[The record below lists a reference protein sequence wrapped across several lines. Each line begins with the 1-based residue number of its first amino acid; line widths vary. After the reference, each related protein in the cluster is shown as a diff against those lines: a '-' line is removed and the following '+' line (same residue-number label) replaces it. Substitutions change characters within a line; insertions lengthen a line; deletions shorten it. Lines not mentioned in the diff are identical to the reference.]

1 MDYTKD
7 NKRERCY
14 DFYNKLDK
22 ISEVLDMDLYF
33 DPNVRCYVNKKDNMV
48 HLLCKLMRKLDELPD
63 ENVQDILI
71 KDRPRFHESD
81 LRLSIRSTTIILH
94 CNRNSH
100 HTIKCGGYI
109 LIRFFFLFTA
119 SSTFW

>member
-33 DPNVRCYVNKKDNMV
+33 APNFRYHVINKKDHMV
-48 HLLCKLMRKLDELPD
+48 HPLWRLTNKLDELPD
-63 ENVQDILI
+63 EKVQDILI
-71 KDRPRFHESD
+71 KDRPRFHKSD
-81 LRLSIRSTTIILH
+81 FEAIRPFDNYNSTL
-94 CNRNSH
+94 
-100 HTIKCGGYI
+100 
-109 LIRFFFLFTA
+109 
-119 SSTFW
+119 